1 MYANFN
7 KAQKLAIL
15 NDLARN
21 LSQIDFLALR
31 ANTQKKLG
39 ISSFVWANW
48 ATGRTEIPASVIA
61 WWDLVYLKKNGGIQ
75 NIEKYLDV

>member
-7 KAQKLAIL
+7 KQQKLAIL

-61 WWDLVYLKKNGGIQ
+61 WWDLVALKDKGGIS
-75 NIEKYLDV
+75 NLDKYINL

>member
-7 KAQKLAIL
+7 KQQKLAIL
-15 NDLARN
+15 NDLARH

-39 ISSFVWANW
+39 ITAYVWANW